1 MLGHDDTARR
11 LYFDKDGS
19 LQEVRSGRGRG
30 LSEERKRRI
39 EAAYEILEEIEPATV
54 RAVCYQLFMQGL
66 ISSMSKVSETQKV
79 SRDLVL
85 AREEGLVPWTWI
97 VDETREAERVSQW
110 RGLAEFGETVL
121 RAYRKDFWRQQP
133 VHIEVWSEKGTVRGT
148 LAPVLNE
155 FAITFRVMHG
165 FGGASA
171 VHDIAQETTYADKP
185 FLVFY
190 VGDYDPSGMFMSERD
205 LPERLERYGGKV
217 TIERLAL
224 TEEDILD
231 PDLPGFSAHEKH
243 KDPRY
248 NWFLENYGD
257 RCWELDALSP
267 SILRERV
274 RDAIKA
280 QIEPVA
286 WERCRKLEA
295 EERKS
300 LREFKWA

>member
-1 MLGHDDTARR
+1 MKVEL
-11 LYFDKDGS
+11 
-19 LQEVRSGRGRG
+19 LQEVRTGKGRG

-39 EAAYEILEEIEPATV
+39 EAAYDILEEIQPTSV
-54 RAVCYQLFMQGL
+54 RAVCYRLFTEGS
-66 ISSMSKVSETQKV
+66 ISSMAVRETQKV
-79 SRDLVL
+79 SSDLVL

-110 RGLAEFGETVL
+110 HGLADYGETVL
-121 RAYRKDFWRQQP
+121 RAYRKDFWQHQP

-148 LAPVLNE
+148 LAPVLDE

-171 VHDIAQETTYADKP
+171 VYNIAQETNNADRP
-185 FLVFY
+185 FLAFY

-205 LPERLERYGGKV
+205 LPERLERYGGDA

-224 TEEDILD
+224 TEDDILD
-231 PDLPGFSAHEKH
+231 PKLPGFPAEDKRR
-243 KDPRY
+243 DPRY
-248 NWFLENYGD
+248 TWFTETYGD

-267 SILRERV
+267 PILRERV
-274 RDAIKA
+274 RNAIA
-280 QIEPVA
+280 AEIDTVA
-286 WERCRKLEA
+286 WERCRKVEA

-300 LREFKWA
+300 LREFKWGV